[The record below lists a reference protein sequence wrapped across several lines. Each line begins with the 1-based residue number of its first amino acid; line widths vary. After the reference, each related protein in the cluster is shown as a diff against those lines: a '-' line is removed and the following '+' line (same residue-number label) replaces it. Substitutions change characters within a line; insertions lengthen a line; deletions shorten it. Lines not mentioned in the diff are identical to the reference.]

1 MFPLWQI
8 LCPEVTPILQE
19 WLNRKTTDERIQ
31 CPITGKP
38 VFKQHDD
45 LMVLLAAEI
54 GAERLVSLVR
64 MLEGEDAPAAGE
76 ITPIY

>member
-1 MFPLWQI
+1 MFSLWQI

-19 WLNRKTTDERIQ
+19 WLNRKTTDEQIQ

-38 VFKQHDD
+38 VFKQYDD

-64 MLEGEDAPAAGE
+64 MLEGGDAPDAGK